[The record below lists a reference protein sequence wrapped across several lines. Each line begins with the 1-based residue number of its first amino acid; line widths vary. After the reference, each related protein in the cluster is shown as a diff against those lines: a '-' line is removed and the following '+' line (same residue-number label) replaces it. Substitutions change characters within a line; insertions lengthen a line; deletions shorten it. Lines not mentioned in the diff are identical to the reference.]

1 MTGQIIILC
10 TLLLIAYLFDLTSH
24 KTRIPSVILLLL
36 LGWVTQQVVRWT
48 GMHVAD
54 LNQLLPVLGTIGLI
68 LIVLEGSLD
77 LELEKGSGGIIGKS
91 LLLAFLSTVLLS
103 AGLAIG
109 LYYMGVQDIRMCI
122 TNAIPFGIVSSAVAI
137 PAVRILHKRERSI
150 VVYESSFSD
159 IIGVVFFNFV
169 MVNTYLNWTSVGF
182 FFLDLLIILLIS
194 VVCTIFLSALLSRLQ
209 HHIKFG
215 PILIFVVLIYEVT
228 KHYHLPGLI
237 FIMIFG
243 IVLGNYH
250 RLNIHRLLPFIPND
264 DLTKELKPFKDIV
277 AETTFLV
284 RSLFFLLFGFLIN
297 GSDLADLETLQ
308 LAGFIVAM
316 ILIIRAILLV
326 ILRIPLFPLLL
337 ISPRGLIT
345 ILLFFS
351 IAPEEMAPMVN
362 KPLVV
367 QVIIITVLLMMF
379 GVIFNKKSQESEV
392 PTALKN
398 DE

>member
-10 TLLLIAYLFDLTSH
+10 ILLLIAYLFDLTSR

-36 LGWVTQQVVRWT
+36 LGW
-48 GMHVAD
+48 GMQMIAGWSGVYVPD
-54 LNQLLPVLGTIGLI
+54 LNQMLPVLGTIGLI

-77 LELEKGSGGIIGKS
+77 LELEKGSGGVIGKS
-91 LLLAFLSTVLLS
+91 FLLAFLSFILLT
-103 AGLAIG
+103 AGLAGG
-109 LYYMGVQDIRMCI
+109 LYYLGVHDLRMCI
-122 TNAIPFGIVSSAVAI
+122 ANAIPFGIVSSAVAI
-137 PAVRILHKRERSI
+137 PAVRIWPKKERSI
-150 VVYESSFSD
+150 IVYESSFSD

-169 MVNTYLNWTSVGF
+169 TVNTYLNWSSVGF
-182 FFLDLLIILLIS
+182 FFLDLLIIIVIS
-194 VVCTIFLSALLSRLQ
+194 IVCTVFLSALLSRLQ

-215 PILIFVVLIYEVT
+215 PILIFVVLIYEIT

-243 IVLGNYH
+243 IVLENFH
-250 RLNIHRLLPFIPND
+250 RLNLNRFLPFIPND
-264 DLTKELKPFKDIV
+264 DMRKELKPFKDIV

-297 GSDLADLETLQ
+297 SRNLADLETLG
-308 LAGFIVAM
+308 LAGSIVGIM
-316 ILIIRAILLV
+316 LIVRALMLF
-326 ILRIPLFPLLL
+326 ILRIPLFPFLL

-351 IAPEEMAPMVN
+351 IAPEEMAPMLN

-367 QVIIITVLLMMF
+367 QVILITVLMMMI
-379 GVIFNKKSQESEV
+379 GVMIPVKKKVKNEEV
-392 PTALKN
+392 T
-398 DE
+398 E